1 MASAQHLVN
10 PEGYSTITDP
20 FHWRNM
26 SRPPTD
32 LLPHIKEVVTIQD
45 EFRTHFEWGL
55 DHDQLSAKE
64 LISIVEDSG
73 IDLWSRPNRAATVAN
88 IQRRA
93 VLREQNVAIL
103 GAAIDVE
110 ELIQI
115 LETPTLLIVADGAAG
130 VFSLLPD
137 TSAERAWS
145 RLLFMVSDA
154 DGGDGTIQA
163 ARRGKT
169 IFLHAHGDNRE
180 DWDGLLRLAEE
191 QTNPPE
197 LVLTHQTQNPID
209 GMYNP
214 GGFTDGDRAA
224 CFLTAL
230 GVHRENIKLLG
241 TRSDIV
247 GRWSGDTEE
256 SSKLQ
261 KLQWMKSILQI
272 QGLWDG

>member
-10 PEGYSTITDP
+10 QEGYSTITDP

-180 DWDGLLRLAEE
+180 DWKKLLDISIEASS
-191 QTNPPE
+191 PPP
-197 LVLTHQTQNPID
+197 LVLTHQTPEEIP
-209 GMYNP
+209 GMHNP

-224 CFLTAL
+224 CIAL
-230 GVHRENIKLLG
+230 SLGIPIDRITLLG
-241 TRSDIV
+241 TNTEEV
-247 GRWSGDTEE
+247 GRWSGTTVR
-256 SSKLQ
+256 STKLE
-261 KLQWMKSILQI
+261 KLKWMGRILR
-272 QGLWDG
+272 LLKLDV

>member
-10 PEGYSTITDP
+10 QEGYSTITDP

-93 VLREQNVAIL
+93 VLRKQNVAIL

-110 ELIQI
+110 ELTQI

-180 DWDGLLRLAEE
+180 DWKKLLDISIEASS
-191 QTNPPE
+191 PPP
-197 LVLTHQTQNPID
+197 LVLTHQTPEEIP
-209 GMYNP
+209 GMHNP

-224 CFLTAL
+224 CIAL
-230 GVHRENIKLLG
+230 SLGIPIDRITLLG
-241 TRSDIV
+241 TNTEEV
-247 GRWSGDTEE
+247 GRWSGTTVR
-256 SSKLQ
+256 STKLE
-261 KLQWMKSILQI
+261 KLKWMGRILR
-272 QGLWDG
+272 LLKLDF

>member
-1 MASAQHLVN
+1 MASAQRLVN
-10 PEGYSTITDP
+10 QEGYSTITDP

-180 DWDGLLRLAEE
+180 DWKKLLDISIEASSS
-191 QTNPPE
+191 PP
-197 LVLTHQTQNPID
+197 LVLTHQTPEEIP
-209 GMYNP
+209 GMHNP

-224 CFLTAL
+224 CIAL
-230 GVHRENIKLLG
+230 SLGIPIDRITLLG
-241 TRSDIV
+241 TNTEEV
-247 GRWSGDTEE
+247 GRWSGTTVR
-256 SSKLQ
+256 STKLE
-261 KLQWMKSILQI
+261 KLKWMGRILR
-272 QGLWDG
+272 LLKLDF

>member
-10 PEGYSTITDP
+10 QEGYSTITDP

-93 VLREQNVAIL
+93 VLRKQNVAIL

-180 DWDGLLRLAEE
+180 DWKKLLDISIEASS
-191 QTNPPE
+191 PPP
-197 LVLTHQTQNPID
+197 LVLTHQTPEEIP
-209 GMYNP
+209 GMHNP

-224 CFLTAL
+224 CIAL
-230 GVHRENIKLLG
+230 SLGIPIDRITLLG
-241 TRSDIV
+241 TNTEEV
-247 GRWSGDTEE
+247 GRWSGTTVR
-256 SSKLQ
+256 STKLE
-261 KLQWMKSILQI
+261 KLKWMGRILR
-272 QGLWDG
+272 LLKLDF

>member
-10 PEGYSTITDP
+10 QEGYSTITDP

-73 IDLWSRPNRAATVAN
+73 IELWSRPNRAATVAN

-180 DWDGLLRLAEE
+180 DWKKLLDISIEASS
-191 QTNPPE
+191 PPP
-197 LVLTHQTQNPID
+197 LVLTHQTPEEIP
-209 GMYNP
+209 GMHNP

-224 CFLTAL
+224 CIAL
-230 GVHRENIKLLG
+230 SLGIPIDRITLLG
-241 TRSDIV
+241 TNTEEV
-247 GRWSGDTEE
+247 GRWSGTTVR
-256 SSKLQ
+256 STKLE
-261 KLQWMKSILQI
+261 KLKWMGRILR
-272 QGLWDG
+272 LLKLDF

>member
-10 PEGYSTITDP
+10 QEGYSTITDP

-73 IDLWSRPNRAATVAN
+73 IDLWSRPNRAVTVAN

-180 DWDGLLRLAEE
+180 DWKKLLDISIEASS
-191 QTNPPE
+191 PPP
-197 LVLTHQTQNPID
+197 LVLTHQTPEEIP
-209 GMYNP
+209 GMHNP

-224 CFLTAL
+224 CIAL
-230 GVHRENIKLLG
+230 SLGIPIDRITLLG
-241 TRSDIV
+241 TNTEEV
-247 GRWSGDTEE
+247 GRWSGTTVR
-256 SSKLQ
+256 STKLE
-261 KLQWMKSILQI
+261 KLKWMGRILR
-272 QGLWDG
+272 LLKLDF

>member
-1 MASAQHLVN
+1 MASAQHPVN
-10 PEGYSTITDP
+10 QEGYSTITDP

-32 LLPHIKEVVTIQD
+32 LIPYIKEVVTIQD

-55 DHDQLSAKE
+55 NHDQLSAKE
-64 LISIVEDSG
+64 LISFVEDSG

-103 GAAIDVE
+103 GAAIDVK

-115 LETPTLLIVADGAAG
+115 LETPTLLIAADGAAG

-180 DWDGLLRLAEE
+180 DWKKILHISMEGSS
-191 QTNPPE
+191 PPP
-197 LVLTHQTQNPID
+197 LVLTHQTPEEIP
-209 GMYNP
+209 GMHNP

-224 CFLTAL
+224 CIAL
-230 GVHRENIKLLG
+230 SLGIPIDRITLLG
-241 TRSDIV
+241 TNTEEV
-247 GRWSGDTEE
+247 GRWSGTTV
-256 SSKLQ
+256 SSTKLQ
-261 KLQWMKSILQI
+261 KLKWMGRILR
-272 QGLWDG
+272 LLKLDF

>member
-10 PEGYSTITDP
+10 QEGYSTITDP

-180 DWDGLLRLAEE
+180 DWKKLLDISIEASS
-191 QTNPPE
+191 PPP
-197 LVLTHQTQNPID
+197 LVLTHQTPEEIP
-209 GMYNP
+209 GMHNP

-224 CFLTAL
+224 CIAL
-230 GVHRENIKLLG
+230 SLGMPIDRITLLG
-241 TRSDIV
+241 TNTEEV
-247 GRWSGDTEE
+247 GRWSGTTVR
-256 SSKLQ
+256 STKLE
-261 KLQWMKSILQI
+261 KLKWMGRILR
-272 QGLWDG
+272 LLKLDF

>member
-10 PEGYSTITDP
+10 QEGYSTITDP

-45 EFRTHFEWGL
+45 EFRTHFEWGI

-180 DWDGLLRLAEE
+180 DWKKLLDISIEASS
-191 QTNPPE
+191 PPP
-197 LVLTHQTQNPID
+197 LVLTHQTPEEIP
-209 GMYNP
+209 GMHNP

-224 CFLTAL
+224 CIAL
-230 GVHRENIKLLG
+230 SLGIPIDRITLLG
-241 TRSDIV
+241 TNTEEV
-247 GRWSGDTEE
+247 GRWSGTTVR
-256 SSKLQ
+256 STKLE
-261 KLQWMKSILQI
+261 KLKWMGRILR
-272 QGLWDG
+272 LLKLDF

>member
-1 MASAQHLVN
+1 MASAQRLVN
-10 PEGYSTITDP
+10 QEGYSTITDP

-73 IDLWSRPNRAATVAN
+73 IDLWSRPNRAATVAS

-180 DWDGLLRLAEE
+180 DWKKLLDISIEASSS
-191 QTNPPE
+191 PP
-197 LVLTHQTQNPID
+197 LVLTHQTPEEIP
-209 GMYNP
+209 GMHNP

-224 CFLTAL
+224 CIAL
-230 GVHRENIKLLG
+230 SLGIPIDRITLLG
-241 TRSDIV
+241 TNTEEV
-247 GRWSGDTEE
+247 GRWSGTTVR
-256 SSKLQ
+256 STKLE
-261 KLQWMKSILQI
+261 KLKWMGRILR
-272 QGLWDG
+272 LLKLDF

>member
-10 PEGYSTITDP
+10 QEGYSTITDP

-45 EFRTHFEWGL
+45 EFRTHFEWGV

-180 DWDGLLRLAEE
+180 DWKKLLDISIEASS
-191 QTNPPE
+191 PPP
-197 LVLTHQTQNPID
+197 LVLTHQTPEEIP
-209 GMYNP
+209 GMHNP

-224 CFLTAL
+224 CIAL
-230 GVHRENIKLLG
+230 SLGIPIDRITLLG
-241 TRSDIV
+241 TNTEEV
-247 GRWSGDTEE
+247 GRWSGTTVR
-256 SSKLQ
+256 STKLE
-261 KLQWMKSILQI
+261 KLKWMGRILR
-272 QGLWDG
+272 LLKLDF

>member
-1 MASAQHLVN
+1 VASAQHPVN
-10 PEGYSTITDP
+10 QEGYSTITDP

-32 LLPHIKEVVTIQD
+32 LIPYIKEVVTIQD

-55 DHDQLSAKE
+55 NHDQLSAKE
-64 LISIVEDSG
+64 LISFVEDSG

-103 GAAIDVE
+103 GAAIDVK

-115 LETPTLLIVADGAAG
+115 LETPTLLIAADGAAG

-180 DWDGLLRLAEE
+180 DLKKILHISMEGSS
-191 QTNPPE
+191 PPP
-197 LVLTHQTQNPID
+197 LVLTHQTPEEIP
-209 GMYNP
+209 GMHNP

-224 CFLTAL
+224 CIAL
-230 GVHRENIKLLG
+230 SLGIPIDRITLLG
-241 TRSDIV
+241 TNTEEV
-247 GRWSGDTEE
+247 GRWSGTTV
-256 SSKLQ
+256 SSTKLE
-261 KLQWMKSILQI
+261 KLQWMGRILR
-272 QGLWDG
+272 LLKLDF

>member
-10 PEGYSTITDP
+10 QEGYSTITDP

-45 EFRTHFEWGL
+45 EFRTHFEWGV

-73 IDLWSRPNRAATVAN
+73 IELWSRPNRAATVAN

-180 DWDGLLRLAEE
+180 DWKKLLDISIEASS
-191 QTNPPE
+191 PPP
-197 LVLTHQTQNPID
+197 LVLTHQTPEEIP
-209 GMYNP
+209 GMHNP

-224 CFLTAL
+224 CIAL
-230 GVHRENIKLLG
+230 SLGIPIDRITLLG
-241 TRSDIV
+241 TNTEEV
-247 GRWSGDTEE
+247 GRWSGTTVRIT
-256 SSKLQ
+256 KLE
-261 KLQWMKSILQI
+261 KLKWMGRILR
-272 QGLWDG
+272 LLKLDF

>member
-10 PEGYSTITDP
+10 QEGYSTITDP

-180 DWDGLLRLAEE
+180 DWKKLLDISIEASS
-191 QTNPPE
+191 PPP
-197 LVLTHQTQNPID
+197 LVLTHQTPEEIP
-209 GMYNP
+209 GMHNP

-224 CFLTAL
+224 CIALSL
-230 GVHRENIKLLG
+230 GVPVDRITLLG
-241 TRSDIV
+241 TNTEEV
-247 GRWSGDTEE
+247 GRWSGTTVR
-256 SSKLQ
+256 STKLE
-261 KLQWMKSILQI
+261 KLKWMGRILR
-272 QGLWDG
+272 LLKLDF

>member
-10 PEGYSTITDP
+10 QEGYSTITDP

-45 EFRTHFEWGL
+45 EFRTHFEWGI

-180 DWDGLLRLAEE
+180 DWKKLVDISIEASS
-191 QTNPPE
+191 PPP
-197 LVLTHQTQNPID
+197 LVLTHQTPEEIP
-209 GMYNP
+209 GMHNP

-224 CFLTAL
+224 CIAL
-230 GVHRENIKLLG
+230 SLGIPIDRITLLG
-241 TRSDIV
+241 TNTEEV
-247 GRWSGDTEE
+247 GRWSGTTVR
-256 SSKLQ
+256 STKLE
-261 KLQWMKSILQI
+261 KLKWMGRILR
-272 QGLWDG
+272 LLKLDF

>member
-1 MASAQHLVN
+1 
-10 PEGYSTITDP
+10 
-20 FHWRNM
+20 M

-45 EFRTHFEWGL
+45 EFRTHFEWGV

-73 IDLWSRPNRAATVAN
+73 IELWSRPNRAATVAN

-180 DWDGLLRLAEE
+180 DWKKLLDISIEASS
-191 QTNPPE
+191 PPP
-197 LVLTHQTQNPID
+197 LVLTHQTPEEIP
-209 GMYNP
+209 GMHNP

-224 CFLTAL
+224 CIAL
-230 GVHRENIKLLG
+230 SLGIPIDRITLLG
-241 TRSDIV
+241 TNTEEV
-247 GRWSGDTEE
+247 GRWSGTTVR
-256 SSKLQ
+256 STKLE
-261 KLQWMKSILQI
+261 KLKWMGRILR
-272 QGLWDG
+272 LLKLDF

>member
-10 PEGYSTITDP
+10 QEGYSTITDP

-163 ARRGKT
+163 AKRGKT

-180 DWDGLLRLAEE
+180 DWKKLLDISIEASS
-191 QTNPPE
+191 PPP
-197 LVLTHQTQNPID
+197 LVLTHQTPEEIP
-209 GMYNP
+209 GMHNP

-224 CFLTAL
+224 CIAL
-230 GVHRENIKLLG
+230 SLGIPIDRITLLG
-241 TRSDIV
+241 TNTEEV
-247 GRWSGDTEE
+247 GRWSGTTVR
-256 SSKLQ
+256 STKLE
-261 KLQWMKSILQI
+261 KLKWMGRILR
-272 QGLWDG
+272 LLKLDF

>member
-10 PEGYSTITDP
+10 QEGYSTITDP

-180 DWDGLLRLAEE
+180 DWKKLLDISIEASS
-191 QTNPPE
+191 PPP
-197 LVLTHQTQNPID
+197 LVLTHQTPEEIP
-209 GMYNP
+209 GMPNP

-224 CFLTAL
+224 CIAL
-230 GVHRENIKLLG
+230 SLGMPIDRITLLG
-241 TRSDIV
+241 TNTEEV
-247 GRWSGDTEE
+247 GRWSGTTVR
-256 SSKLQ
+256 STKLE
-261 KLQWMKSILQI
+261 KLKWMGRILR
-272 QGLWDG
+272 LLKLDF

>member
-1 MASAQHLVN
+1 VASAQHLVN
-10 PEGYSTITDP
+10 QEGYSTITDP

-180 DWDGLLRLAEE
+180 DWKKLLDISIEASSS
-191 QTNPPE
+191 PP
-197 LVLTHQTQNPID
+197 LVLTHQTPEEIP
-209 GMYNP
+209 GMHNP

-224 CFLTAL
+224 CIAL
-230 GVHRENIKLLG
+230 SLGIPIHRITLLG
-241 TRSDIV
+241 TNTEEV
-247 GRWSGDTEE
+247 GRWSGTTVR
-256 SSKLQ
+256 STKLE
-261 KLQWMKSILQI
+261 KLKWMGRILR
-272 QGLWDG
+272 LLKLDF

>member
-10 PEGYSTITDP
+10 QEGYSTITDP

-169 IFLHAHGDNRE
+169 IFLHAHGDNRK
-180 DWDGLLRLAEE
+180 DWKKLLDISIEASS
-191 QTNPPE
+191 PPP
-197 LVLTHQTQNPID
+197 LVLTHQTPEEIP
-209 GMYNP
+209 GMHNP

-224 CFLTAL
+224 CIAL
-230 GVHRENIKLLG
+230 SLGMPIDRITLLG
-241 TRSDIV
+241 TNTEEV
-247 GRWSGDTEE
+247 GRWSGTTVR
-256 SSKLQ
+256 STKLE
-261 KLQWMKSILQI
+261 KLKWMGRILR
-272 QGLWDG
+272 LLKLDF

>member
-10 PEGYSTITDP
+10 QEGYSTITDP

-180 DWDGLLRLAEE
+180 DWKKLLDISIEASSS
-191 QTNPPE
+191 PP
-197 LVLTHQTQNPID
+197 LVLTHQTPEEIP
-209 GMYNP
+209 GMHNP

-224 CFLTAL
+224 CIAL
-230 GVHRENIKLLG
+230 SLGIPIDRITLLG
-241 TRSDIV
+241 TNTEEV
-247 GRWSGDTEE
+247 GRWSGTTVR
-256 SSKLQ
+256 STKLE
-261 KLQWMKSILQI
+261 KLKWMGRILR
-272 QGLWDG
+272 LLKLDF

>member
-10 PEGYSTITDP
+10 QEGYSTITDP

-73 IDLWSRPNRAATVAN
+73 IDSWSRPNRAATVAN

-180 DWDGLLRLAEE
+180 DWKKLLDISIEASS
-191 QTNPPE
+191 PPP
-197 LVLTHQTQNPID
+197 LVLTHQTPEEIP
-209 GMYNP
+209 GMHNP

-224 CFLTAL
+224 CIAL
-230 GVHRENIKLLG
+230 SLGIPIHRITLLG
-241 TRSDIV
+241 TNTEEV
-247 GRWSGDTEE
+247 GRWSGTTVR
-256 SSKLQ
+256 STKLE
-261 KLQWMKSILQI
+261 KLKWMGRILR
-272 QGLWDG
+272 LLKLDF

>member
-10 PEGYSTITDP
+10 QEGYSTITDP

-180 DWDGLLRLAEE
+180 DWKKLLDISIEASS
-191 QTNPPE
+191 PPP
-197 LVLTHQTQNPID
+197 LVLTHQTPEEIP
-209 GMYNP
+209 GMHNP

-224 CFLTAL
+224 CIAL
-230 GVHRENIKLLG
+230 SLGIPIDRITLLG
-241 TRSDIV
+241 TNTEEV
-247 GRWSGDTEE
+247 GRWSGTTVR
-256 SSKLQ
+256 STKLE
-261 KLQWMKSILQI
+261 KLKWMGRILR
-272 QGLWDG
+272 LLKLDF

>member
-1 MASAQHLVN
+1 VASAQHLVN
-10 PEGYSTITDP
+10 QEGYSTITDP

-180 DWDGLLRLAEE
+180 DWKKLLDISIEASS
-191 QTNPPE
+191 PPP
-197 LVLTHQTQNPID
+197 LVLTHQTPEEIP
-209 GMYNP
+209 GMHNP

-224 CFLTAL
+224 CIAL
-230 GVHRENIKLLG
+230 SLGMPIDRITLLG
-241 TRSDIV
+241 TNTEEV
-247 GRWSGDTEE
+247 GRWSGTTVR
-256 SSKLQ
+256 STKLE
-261 KLQWMKSILQI
+261 KLKWMGRILR
-272 QGLWDG
+272 LLKLDF

>member
-10 PEGYSTITDP
+10 QEGYSTITDP

-45 EFRTHFEWGL
+45 EFRTHFEWGV

-73 IDLWSRPNRAATVAN
+73 IELWSRPNRAATVAN

-180 DWDGLLRLAEE
+180 DWKKLVDISIEASS
-191 QTNPPE
+191 PPP
-197 LVLTHQTQNPID
+197 LVLTHQTPEEIP
-209 GMYNP
+209 GMHNP

-224 CFLTAL
+224 CIAL
-230 GVHRENIKLLG
+230 SLGIPIDRITLLG
-241 TRSDIV
+241 TNTEEV
-247 GRWSGDTEE
+247 GRWSGTTVR
-256 SSKLQ
+256 STKLE
-261 KLQWMKSILQI
+261 KLKWMGRILR
-272 QGLWDG
+272 LLKLDF

>member
-1 MASAQHLVN
+1 
-10 PEGYSTITDP
+10 
-20 FHWRNM
+20 M

-110 ELIQI
+110 ELMQI

-180 DWDGLLRLAEE
+180 DWKKLLDISIEASS
-191 QTNPPE
+191 PPP
-197 LVLTHQTQNPID
+197 LVLTHQTPEEIP
-209 GMYNP
+209 GMHNP

-224 CFLTAL
+224 CIAL
-230 GVHRENIKLLG
+230 SLGMPIDRITLLG
-241 TRSDIV
+241 TNTEEV
-247 GRWSGDTEE
+247 GRWSGTTVG
-256 SSKLQ
+256 STKLE
-261 KLQWMKSILQI
+261 KLKWMGRILR
-272 QGLWDG
+272 LLKLDF

>member
-1 MASAQHLVN
+1 MGWARYPENQ
-10 PEGYSTITDP
+10 EGYSTITDP

-45 EFRTHFEWGL
+45 EFRTHFEWGV

-73 IDLWSRPNRAATVAN
+73 IELWSRPNRAATVAN

-180 DWDGLLRLAEE
+180 DWKKLLDISIQASS
-191 QTNPPE
+191 PPP
-197 LVLTHQTQNPID
+197 LVLTHQTPEEIP
-209 GMYNP
+209 GMHNP

-224 CFLTAL
+224 CIAL
-230 GVHRENIKLLG
+230 SLGIPIDRITLLG
-241 TRSDIV
+241 TNTEEV
-247 GRWSGDTEE
+247 GRWSGTTVR
-256 SSKLQ
+256 STKLE
-261 KLQWMKSILQI
+261 KLKWMGRILR
-272 QGLWDG
+272 LLKLDF

>member
-10 PEGYSTITDP
+10 QEGYSTITDP

-55 DHDQLSAKE
+55 DHDQLSAKQ

-180 DWDGLLRLAEE
+180 DWKKLLDISIEASS
-191 QTNPPE
+191 PPP
-197 LVLTHQTQNPID
+197 LVLTHQTPEEIP
-209 GMYNP
+209 GMHNP

-224 CFLTAL
+224 CIAL
-230 GVHRENIKLLG
+230 SLGIPIDRITLLG
-241 TRSDIV
+241 TNTEEV
-247 GRWSGDTEE
+247 GRWSGTTVR
-256 SSKLQ
+256 STKLE
-261 KLQWMKSILQI
+261 KLKWMGRILR
-272 QGLWDG
+272 LLKLDF

>member
-10 PEGYSTITDP
+10 QEGYSTITDP

-73 IDLWSRPNRAATVAN
+73 IDIWSRPNRAATVAN

-180 DWDGLLRLAEE
+180 DWKKLLDISIEASS
-191 QTNPPE
+191 PPP
-197 LVLTHQTQNPID
+197 LVLTHQTPEEIP
-209 GMYNP
+209 GMHNP

-224 CFLTAL
+224 CIAL
-230 GVHRENIKLLG
+230 SLGIPIDRITLLG
-241 TRSDIV
+241 TNTEEV
-247 GRWSGDTEE
+247 GRWSGTTVR
-256 SSKLQ
+256 STKLE
-261 KLQWMKSILQI
+261 KLKWMGRILR
-272 QGLWDG
+272 LLKLDF

>member
-1 MASAQHLVN
+1 MASAQHPVN
-10 PEGYSTITDP
+10 QEGYSTITDP

-32 LLPHIKEVVTIQD
+32 LIPYIKEVVTIQD

-55 DHDQLSAKE
+55 NHDQLSAKE
-64 LISIVEDSG
+64 LISFVEDSG

-103 GAAIDVE
+103 GAAIDVN

-115 LETPTLLIVADGAAG
+115 LETPTLLIAADGAAG

-180 DWDGLLRLAEE
+180 DLKKILHISMEGSS
-191 QTNPPE
+191 PPP
-197 LVLTHQTQNPID
+197 LVLTHQTPEEIP
-209 GMYNP
+209 GMHNP

-224 CFLTAL
+224 CIAL
-230 GVHRENIKLLG
+230 SLGIPIERITLLG
-241 TRSDIV
+241 TNTEEV
-247 GRWSGDTEE
+247 GRWSGTTVN
-256 SSKLQ
+256 STKLE
-261 KLQWMKSILQI
+261 KLQWMGRILR
-272 QGLWDG
+272 LLKLDF

>member
-10 PEGYSTITDP
+10 QEGYSTITDP

-93 VLREQNVAIL
+93 VLRKQNVAIL

-110 ELIQI
+110 ELTQI

-180 DWDGLLRLAEE
+180 DWKKLLDISIEASS
-191 QTNPPE
+191 PPP
-197 LVLTHQTQNPID
+197 LVLTHQTPEEIP
-209 GMYNP
+209 GMHNP

-224 CFLTAL
+224 CIAL
-230 GVHRENIKLLG
+230 SLGIPIHRITLSG
-241 TRSDIV
+241 TNTEEV
-247 GRWSGDTEE
+247 GRWSGTTVR
-256 SSKLQ
+256 STKLE
-261 KLQWMKSILQI
+261 KLKWMGRILR
-272 QGLWDG
+272 LLKLDF